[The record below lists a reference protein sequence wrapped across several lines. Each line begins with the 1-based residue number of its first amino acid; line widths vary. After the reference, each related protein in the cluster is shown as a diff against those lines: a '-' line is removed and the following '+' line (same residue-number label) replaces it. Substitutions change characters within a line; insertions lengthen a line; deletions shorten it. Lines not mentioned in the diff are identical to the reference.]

1 LAVTARLDWPAI
13 AAMDEASL
21 ERRLIIAFEGQGYH
35 FQHLFPNGFLTI
47 IKDDF
52 ARHAHKQAGHF
63 REFESKPRLIIFTSM
78 NASST
83 FSAIKQPACK
93 PTRIAASSV
102 LQLFIVT
109 KPDLVLP
116 AHKFLI
122 RSPSKAPSP
131 NINNTLR

>member
-1 LAVTARLDWPAI
+1 
-13 AAMDEASL
+13 
-21 ERRLIIAFEGQGYH
+21 
-35 FQHLFPNGFLTI
+35 
-47 IKDDF
+47 
-52 ARHAHKQAGHF
+52 
-63 REFESKPRLIIFTSM
+63 M

-83 FSAIKQPACK
+83 FSAKKQPACK
-93 PTRIAASSV
+93 LTPIAASSV